1 MTKSQFSAIY
11 MQYYVLFNTTVAVSF
26 LLLNEI
32 HNLSNNFMFSKLT
45 LSNEKDLNIL
55 WQCVSSDYLAAFS
68 VMDECLTLWSEL
80 WFSSQERLSSVSS
93 GTTVSRLNGDG
104 IAWKH
109 A

>member
-32 HNLSNNFMFSKLT
+32 LNLSNNLMFSKLT

-55 WQCVSSDYLAAFS
+55 
-68 VMDECLTLWSEL
+68 
-80 WFSSQERLSSVSS
+80 
-93 GTTVSRLNGDG
+93 
-104 IAWKH
+104 
-109 A
+109 